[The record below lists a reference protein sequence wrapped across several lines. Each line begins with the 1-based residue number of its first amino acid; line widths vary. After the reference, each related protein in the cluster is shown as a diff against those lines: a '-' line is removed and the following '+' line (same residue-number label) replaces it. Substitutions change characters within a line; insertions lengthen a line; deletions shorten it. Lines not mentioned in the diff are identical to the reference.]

1 MNKHS
6 ERQREILRKIGVEV
20 WKFREAAAEVDEV
33 GKVDEV
39 AKADA
44 SANTDTTDKSA
55 KSAEI
60 ESRVDSHTDSP
71 EPAAH
76 DHEHEHEH
84 EERMAEPRPAYVAEP
99 VDARAQSVD
108 ESLIPIEQE
117 VSACRQCELHQSR
130 TQTVFGC
137 GNPDANWLFIGEAP
151 GKNEDL
157 QGEPFVGRA
166 GKLLDKMI
174 AALGMEREQ
183 VFIANVLKCRPPD
196 NRDPLPGEI
205 EQCEPYLHRQ
215 LAVIKP
221 KVIVALGR
229 ISAQALLKTSE
240 PLSKLRGPVHQY
252 GPDNIPLVATYHPAY
267 LLRSP
272 GQKAKAWEDLWQAK
286 MIAQQ

>member
-33 GKVDEV
+33 
-39 AKADA
+39 AKADV
-44 SANTDTTDKSA
+44 SANTDTTAESA
-55 KSAEI
+55 ESAESAEI

-76 DHEHEHEH
+76 DHEHEHE
-84 EERMAEPRPAYVAEP
+84 ERMAEPRPAYVTES